1 VVLRRRLSV
10 LMAATMM
17 LAMTLA
23 SAGMVSVKD
32 GQAKNG
38 NNGNHYGQIK
48 NGGGSGGGG
57 PGRP

>member
-1 VVLRRRLSV
+1 MLGRRLSV
-10 LMAATMM
+10 LLAATMM

-23 SAGMVSVKD
+23 SAGMVSAKD

-48 NGGGSGGGG
+48 NGGGNPG
-57 PGRP
+57 PGG